1 MVFSYDDDGKKE
13 RTDIVG
19 AVSRE
24 YDEGAKKSISEM
36 DEAAMP
42 LLEGANKVSREKNME
57 ELVEAL
63 LW

>member
-1 MVFSYDDDGKKE
+1 MVLPYEDDGKQG
-13 RTDIVG
+13 RTEIVG
-19 AVSRE
+19 AVSLE
-24 YDEGAKKSISEM
+24 YDEGSKKSISEM
-36 DEAAMP
+36 DEAALP